1 MLFLTNAPIIP
12 LPPETRDAVI
22 TASLISL
29 DEAKSL
35 VAGGEFV
42 SAVGHQATAEALTLL
57 LEVPVPFNRAQVFL
71 QEGDE
76 ILAFSL
82 KARIPEGKVLNL
94 EELLQVGFTF
104 TFIKRVR

>member
-1 MLFLTNAPIIP
+1 MLFLTNAPILP
-12 LPPETRDAVI
+12 LPEKTREATI
-22 TASLISL
+22 IASLISL

-35 VAGGEFV
+35 VKGREFV
-42 SAVGHQATAEALTLL
+42 SAVGHQSTAEALSLL

-104 TFIKRVR
+104 TLIKRVR